1 MKKERGTP
9 GFLSLVIARFGR
21 IWYNTSSELIFE
33 TERRIKM
40 DELIVTI
47 NVTTYEAQVLDGNN
61 TKVVM
66 IPFSA
71 EAVGEYFKGK
81 TVENGVDTQI
91 ISADSFSL
99 SARYMLEGVDRS
111 GEKCRLFIENNGTSL
126 YNCVPKIFTDST
138 ELDFLENARLKADV
152 ECVENG
158 VIVKI
163 YMIS

>member
-1 MKKERGTP
+1 
-9 GFLSLVIARFGR
+9 
-21 IWYNTSSELIFE
+21 
-33 TERRIKM
+33 M

-71 EAVGEYFKGK
+71 EAVGDYFKGK
-81 TVENGVDTQI
+81 TIANGVDTQI
-91 ISADSFSL
+91 ITADSFLL

-126 YNCVPKIFTDST
+126 DNCVPKIYTDSA
-138 ELDFLENARLKADV
+138 ELAFLENARLKAGV

-158 VIVKI
+158 VVVRI
-163 YMIS
+163 YMCYSD

>member
-47 NVTTYEAQVLDGNN
+47 NVTTYDAQVLDGNK

-71 EAVGEYFKGK
+71 EAVGDYFKGR
-81 TVENGVDTQI
+81 TIANGVDTQI
-91 ISADSFSL
+91 ITADSFSL

-126 YNCVPKIFTDST
+126 DNCVPRIFTDSA
-138 ELDFLENARLKADV
+138 ELAFLENARLKAGV

-158 VIVKI
+158 VVVRI
-163 YMIS
+163 YMC